1 MTTPTERSAEAYADA
16 QRAIAT
22 LKAAVY
28 KLLLDAGTVGM
39 KNVEIGKALGIH
51 AGHARHKGHIPR
63 TLLAIMESEHV
74 TAQDPVTKLWRLRK
88 FSSDVTES

>member
-1 MTTPTERSAEAYADA
+1 MPPPTERSAQAYADA

-28 KLLLDAGTVGM
+28 MVLLDAGTVGM

-51 AGHARHKGHIPR
+51 AGHARHEGHIPR
-63 TLLAIMESEHV
+63 TLLAIMEGEYV
-74 TAQDPVTKLWRLRK
+74 TEQDPATKSWRLRE
-88 FSSDVTES
+88 FSPDVTKS